1 MTGTSDKELGIG
13 QGGLRRVLTV
23 AILSVAVVVALGCF
37 LVLRTLDTARANSLF
52 MYCAAGMRKPIEEIA
67 LAYEEE
73 TGVKVE
79 LQFGGS
85 NTLLNQLEV
94 SKIGDL
100 YLAADQSYLD
110 LAAEKGLTV
119 EQMEIAYLRPVIIV
133 KKGNPKKITS
143 LTDLLRDDVTVV
155 LGDPDRAAVGK
166 KVRKLVGDA
175 GLWEQLES
183 NVRKRGAFMPTVTE
197 AATAVLAGNT
207 ADASVVW
214 DATASQYDTLE
225 AIRVPELDL
234 GEANI
239 TVGIVEMSKH
249 PTETLRFARFLTS
262 NDRGLPRFEKHG
274 FRVTSGDTWAK
285 KPVLTIYSG
294 GVNRLAI
301 DDQID
306 AFAAREGVE
315 INRLYL
321 GCGLLVS
328 QMQSIR
334 EGTHSDLFPDM
345 YISCD
350 ASYHEEVSSLFL
362 PPTRA
367 TSTDMVILVQPN
379 NPHQIQSIADLAKPE
394 LRVGLAN
401 PDESALGGLSR
412 TLLKKEGYYDQVME
426 NCVVQTP
433 TADMLVNA
441 MKAGGLDAAIVYRV
455 NCAKVEDEMPVI
467 RIDSPNSIA
476 VQTYAIAQETDFPQ
490 LSNRL
495 FKHILRAEQ
504 KQRFEKL
511 GFRVQ

>member
-1 MTGTSDKELGIG
+1 MTSASDKELGIG
-13 QGGLRRVLTV
+13 QGGLGRVLTA
-23 AILSVAVVVALGCF
+23 AILSIVLVIGLSCF
-37 LVLRTLDTARANSLF
+37 LMWRTFDSSQTHSLF
-52 MYCAAGMRKPIEEIA
+52 MYCAAGMRKPVEEIA
-67 LAYEEE
+67 KAYEKEY
-73 TGVKVE
+73 GVRVE

-100 YLAADQSYLD
+100 YLAADQSYLEM
-110 LAAEKGLTV
+110 AAEKGLTV
-119 EQMEIAYLRPVIIV
+119 EQMELAHIRPVIIV
-133 KKGNPKKITS
+133 KKGNPKNIAT

-155 LGDPDRAAVGK
+155 LGDPDRTAVGK
-166 KVRKLVGDA
+166 KTRKLVSGA
-175 GLWEQLES
+175 GLWSQLETQ
-183 NVRKRGAFMPTVTE
+183 VRKRGAFMATVTE
-197 AATAVLAGNT
+197 AATAVLVGSS
-207 ADASVVW
+207 ADASIVW
-214 DATASQYDTLE
+214 DATASQYAALE
-225 AIRVPELDL
+225 AVRVSELDH
-234 GEANI
+234 GDANI

-249 PTETLRFARFLTS
+249 PTDALRFARYLTS
-262 NDRGLPRFEKHG
+262 QDRGLPRFKEHG
-274 FRVTSGDTWAK
+274 FRITSGDTWAE
-285 KPVLTIYSG
+285 KPKLTIYSG

-321 GCGLLVS
+321 GCGLLIS

-334 EGTHSDLFPDM
+334 EGTRSDLFPDM

-350 ASYHEEVSSLFL
+350 ASYHEQVSSMFQT
-362 PPTRA
+362 PIRA
-367 TSTDMVILVQPN
+367 TSTDMVILVQPE
-379 NPHQIQSIADLAKPE
+379 NPHGVQSIADLTQPG

-401 PDESALGGLSR
+401 PDESALGGLAR
-412 TLLKKEGYYDQVME
+412 TLLKEEGYYVEVME

-433 TADMLVNA
+433 TADLLVNA
-441 MKAGGLDAAIVYRV
+441 MKAGGLDAVIVYRV

-467 RIDSPNSIA
+467 RIDHPKSIA
-476 VQTYAIAQETDFPQ
+476 VQTYAIAKDAPFPQ

-504 KQRFEKL
+504 QQRFEKL